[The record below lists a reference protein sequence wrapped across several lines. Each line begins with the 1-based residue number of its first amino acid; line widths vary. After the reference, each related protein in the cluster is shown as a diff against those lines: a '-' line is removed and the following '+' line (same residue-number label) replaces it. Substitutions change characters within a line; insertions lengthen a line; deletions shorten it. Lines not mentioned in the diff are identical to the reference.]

1 MKKILLSII
10 TLLTAIVTMAYLYF
24 SKLNTAH
31 AESDLSLYAAVSESG
46 FIFSFEQDKSVLDL
60 LKGQDNFE
68 EIMGAEKFKSL
79 QSLKEHVLA
88 SPALNRLS
96 QKQTVYLGIL
106 PGKGKALDFI
116 ISTQSD
122 KDISR
127 TQLFHALKTA
137 AIQVDSTAGQTKL
150 TLADS
155 SIFYLG
161 IKDHLI
167 LLSNRPE
174 PIKNILSKPTDKNDD
189 QFVDYIKSGSKLSK
203 NSLAQ
208 LYVNFNRIP
217 ALLKPMI
224 PGKLNGELAILNQ
237 QDAYALLTYNFSREK
252 VLFTGTT
259 YFKNPNSYYLLFAEE
274 SPQKMNIQNI
284 LPERTAN
291 YSIYAIDKYEPWS
304 KKLEQWFTQHKEAQ
318 KRAKL
323 AEAINQKYHLNLEL
337 LFPKY
342 FQNQMMTFQLSTGE
356 KLGAINL
363 SNGDKLDQLLI
374 DLSED
379 YSDDLKLFKEPELL
393 YTYFGLPFQSF
404 KKPYYTILDNFLV
417 FANTAS
423 TLESFLNDYRANK
436 LLINTTGFINMSN
449 QLPNN
454 SNLNFYIDHRN
465 SRNLFAKNVN
475 LPFFN
480 QFNNEKALK
489 NYESFVYQLSGDHGK
504 FQTNLLINKYI
515 NSGKDFQ

>member
-10 TLLTAIVTMAYLYF
+10 VLLTAIITMAYLYF

-60 LKGQDNFE
+60 LKEQDNFE
-68 EIMGAEKFKSL
+68 EIMGSEKFKSL
-79 QSLKEHVLA
+79 QSLKNGVLS
-88 SPALNRLS
+88 SPALNALT
-96 QKQTVYLGIL
+96 QKQMVYLAIL
-106 PGKGKALDFI
+106 PGKGKALDFVL
-116 ISTQSD
+116 STQSD
-122 KDISR
+122 KDISKI
-127 TQLFHALKTA
+127 QLFQALKMA
-137 AIQVDSTAGQTKL
+137 AIQIDSIAGQTKL

-174 PIKNILSKPTDKNDD
+174 PIKTILTKTYDKKDEA
-189 QFVDYIKSGSKLSK
+189 FVDYIKSGSKLSK

-208 LYVNFNRIP
+208 LYINFNRIP
-217 ALLKPMI
+217 ALLQPI
-224 PGKLNGELAILNQ
+224 VPGKLNGELSILAH
-237 QDAYALLTYNFSREK
+237 QDAFALLTYNYSKER

-259 YFKNPNSYYLLFAEE
+259 QINTSDSYYQLFSEE
-274 SPQKMNIQNI
+274 NPQKMSIQNI

-291 YSIYAIDKYEPWS
+291 YSIYALDKYDPWL
-304 KKLEQWFTQHKEAQ
+304 KKLDHWFKEHKEEQ
-318 KRAKL
+318 KRTKL
-323 AEAINQKYHLNLEL
+323 AAAINQKYHLNLDL

-379 YSDDLKLFKEPELL
+379 YSEDLKLFKEPDLL
-393 YTYFGLPFQSF
+393 YTYFGMPFQSF
-404 KKPYYTILDNFLV
+404 KKPYYLIIDNYLV
-417 FANTAS
+417 FANNAA
-423 TLESFLNDYRANK
+423 TLQSFLNDYRANK
-436 LLINTTGFINMSN
+436 LLINTPAFIHLNN

-454 SNLNFYIDHRN
+454 SNLNFYIDHQN
-465 SRNLFAKNVN
+465 SHNLLAKNIY

-480 QFNNEKALK
+480 QLNTEKALK
-489 NYESFVYQLSGDHGK
+489 NYESFVYQLTGDHGK
-504 FQTNLLINKYI
+504 FQTNLLINKFI
-515 NSGKDFQ
+515 PAEKDF

>member
-68 EIMGAEKFKSL
+68 EIMGSEKFKAL
-79 QSLKEHVLA
+79 QSLKNGVLS
-88 SPALNRLS
+88 SPALNALT
-96 QKQTVYLGIL
+96 QKQMVYLAIL
-106 PGKGKALDFI
+106 PGKKKELDFML
-116 ISTQSD
+116 STQSD
-122 KDISR
+122 KTIGKA
-127 TQLFHALKTA
+127 QLFQALKTA

-155 SIFYLG
+155 SVFYLG

-174 PIKNILSKPTDKNDD
+174 PIKTILTKAFDKKDES
-189 QFVDYIKSGSKLSK
+189 FVAYIKSGSKLSK

-208 LYVNFNRIP
+208 LYLNFNRIP

-224 PGKLNGELAILNQ
+224 PGKLNSELAILNQ
-237 QDAYALLTYNFSREK
+237 QDAFALLTYNYSKER

-259 YFKNPNSYYLLFAEE
+259 QFNDPDSYYQLFAEE
-274 SPQKMNIQNI
+274 NPQKMGIQNI

-291 YSIYAIDKYEPWS
+291 YSIYALDKYEPWI
-304 KKLEQWFTQHKEAQ
+304 KKLDHWFQEHKQDQ

-323 AEAINQKYHLNLEL
+323 VEAINQKYHLNLDL

-374 DLSED
+374 DLSEE
-379 YSDDLKLFKEPELL
+379 YSEDLKLFKEPDLL

-404 KKPYYTILDNFLV
+404 KKPYYLIIDNYLV

-423 TLESFLNDYRANK
+423 TLQSFLADYRTNK
-436 LLINTTGFINMSN
+436 LLINTPAFSHVNN

-454 SNLNFYIDHRN
+454 SNLNFYIDHQN
-465 SRNLFAKNVN
+465 SRNLLAKNVY

-480 QFNNEKALK
+480 RLNEEKGLK
-489 NYESFVYQLSGDHGK
+489 GYESFVYQLSGDHGK
-504 FQTNLLINKYI
+504 FQTNLLINKI
-515 NSGKDFQ
+515 VKAEKDF

>member
-68 EIMGAEKFKSL
+68 EIMGAEKFKAL
-79 QSLKEHVLA
+79 QSLKEQVLA
-88 SPALNRLS
+88 SPTLNGIT

-106 PGKGKALDFI
+106 PGKGKAMDFI

-122 KDISR
+122 KDISKI
-127 TQLFHALKTA
+127 QLFHALKTA
-137 AIQVDSTAGQTKL
+137 AIQVDSTAGQLKL

-161 IKDHLI
+161 IKNHLI

-174 PIKNILSKPTDKNDD
+174 PVQTILSKPLDKNDD
-189 QFVDYIKSGSKLSK
+189 KFADYIKSGSKLSK

-217 ALLKPMI
+217 ALLKPI
-224 PGKLNGELAILNQ
+224 ITGSLSGELAILNQ
-237 QDAYALLTYNFSREK
+237 QDAFAHLTYNFSNEK

-259 YFKNPNSYYLLFAEE
+259 NFNNPNSYYQLFSEE
-274 SPQKMNIQNI
+274 SPQKMSIQNI
-284 LPERTAN
+284 LPEGTAN
-291 YSIYAIDKYEPWS
+291 YTSYALDKYEPWS
-304 KKLEQWFTQHKEAQ
+304 KKLEQWFTHQ
-318 KRAKL
+318 KKDQKKL
-323 AEAINQKYHLNLEL
+323 KLVEAINQKYHLNLEL

-379 YSDDLKLFKEPELL
+379 YSEDLKLFKEPDLL
-393 YTYFGLPFQSF
+393 YTYFGLPFQAF
-404 KKPYYTILDNFLV
+404 KKPYYTILDNYLV
-417 FANTAS
+417 FANTPA
-423 TLESFLNDYRANK
+423 TLQSFLGDYRENK

-449 QLPNN
+449 QLPNS
-454 SNLNFYIDHRN
+454 SNLNFYIDHQN
-465 SRNLFAKNVN
+465 SRNIFAKNVN
-475 LPFFN
+475 APFFS
-480 QFNNEKALK
+480 QFNKEKALK
-489 NYESFVYQLSGDHGK
+489 NYASLVYQLSGDHGK
-504 FQTNLLINKYI
+504 FQTNLLINKFI
-515 NSGKDFQ
+515 NSEKEF

>member
-31 AESDLSLYAAVSESG
+31 AQSDLSLYAAVSESG
-46 FIFSFEQDKSVLDL
+46 FIFSFEQDKSVLDI

-68 EIMGAEKFKSL
+68 EIMGPEKFKSL
-79 QSLKEHVLA
+79 QSLKNVVL
-88 SPALNRLS
+88 SSTALSGLT
-96 QKQTVYLGIL
+96 QKQMVYLGIL
-106 PGKGKALDFI
+106 PGKGKELDFI

-122 KDISR
+122 QEMSK

-137 AIQVDSTAGQTKL
+137 AMRVDSAGGQTKL

-155 SIFYLG
+155 SVFYLG
-161 IKDHLI
+161 LKDHLI

-174 PIKNILSKPTDKNDD
+174 PIKTILSKPIDKTDD
-189 QFVDYIKSGSKLSK
+189 QFVEYIKSGSKLSK

-208 LYVNFNRIP
+208 LYLNFNKIP
-217 ALLKPMI
+217 ALLKPII
-224 PGKLNGELAILNQ
+224 PGKLNGELAIFNQ
-237 QDAYALLTYNFSREK
+237 QHAFALLTYNFSKER

-259 YFKNPNSYYLLFAEE
+259 LIQNPNSYYQLFAEE
-274 SPQKMNIQNI
+274 VPQKMSIQNI
-284 LPERTAN
+284 LPEKTAN
-291 YSIYAIDKYEPWS
+291 FSIYAIDKYEPWS
-304 KKLEQWFTQHKEAQ
+304 KKLDQWFTSHKEDQ
-318 KRAKL
+318 KRVKF

-374 DLSED
+374 DISED
-379 YSDDLKLFKEPELL
+379 YSEDLKLFKEPDLL
-393 YTYFGLPFQSF
+393 YTYFGMPFQGF
-404 KKPYYTILDNFLV
+404 KRPYYTILDNYLV
-417 FANTAS
+417 FANTAA
-423 TLESFLNDYRANK
+423 TLQSFLKDYRENQ
-436 LLINTTGFINMSN
+436 LLINTARFINVTN

-454 SNLNFYIDHRN
+454 SNLNFYIDHQN
-465 SRNLFAKNVN
+465 SKNIWAKNVY

-480 QFNNEKALK
+480 RLTAENGLK

-504 FQTNLLINKYI
+504 FQTNLLIGKFV
-515 NSGKDFQ
+515 GTEKDF